1 MPNHNG
7 KEYEKEYIYI
17 HSYINDN
24 PLLYS
29 CLGNPKDRG
38 AWPAI
43 VHGVTKELG
52 MTVAKEQSVCVHVC
66 VCVCVCVWVTLLY
79 KRNEY
84 NIANQPYLRNHKST
98 IKLKEKKKR
107 WLPPQEEQLLYFS
120 SFDCPKI
127 IDQKEAQLF
136 SYWISQERNNLFEGH
151 VLSLSSHKLFRK
163 GLNFLSCDLWFSKSS
178 KNKYAFI
185 NNIGNNDI
193 FISGGTKESKSIQG
207 LPW

>member
-1 MPNHNG
+1 M
-7 KEYEKEYIYI
+7 
-17 HSYINDN
+17 
-24 PLLYS
+24 
-29 CLGNPKDRG
+29 R
-38 AWPAI
+38 A
-43 VHGVTKELG
+43 
-52 MTVAKEQSVCVHVC
+52 CVR
-66 VCVCVCVWVTLLY
+66 VCVCVWVTLLY

-178 KNKYAFI
+178 KNKYSFI
-185 NNIGNNDI
+185 NNNSNNDI
-193 FISGGTKESKSIQG
+193 LISGGTKESKSQFRDFPGSPLVKTSPSNARSTGPISGQEARVP
-207 LPW
+207 LPCSQRTKT